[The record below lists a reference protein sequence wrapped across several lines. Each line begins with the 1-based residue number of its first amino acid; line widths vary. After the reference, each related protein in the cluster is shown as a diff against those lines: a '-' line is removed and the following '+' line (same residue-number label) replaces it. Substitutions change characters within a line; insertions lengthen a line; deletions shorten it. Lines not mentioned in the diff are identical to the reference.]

1 MRRKDRQF
9 GEVSEKTRKNMQ
21 KIRSQDTSI
30 EVLLRKQLWHD
41 GYRYRKNYKKLPGS
55 PDIAITNYKIAVFCD
70 SEFFHGKDWD
80 KLKARLERGKNPQY
94 WIRHIEENIERDRK
108 VDQELS
114 LRDWTVIRFWGKD
127 IKKDLEDCIQVI
139 EEVAFDKMIENAG
152 GVDLPDDGF

>member
-9 GEVSEKTRKNMQ
+9 GEVSETTRKNMQ

>member
-9 GEVSEKTRKNMQ
+9 GEVSETTRKNMQ

-127 IKKDLEDCIQVI
+127 IKKDLEGCIQVI